1 MATEGFQHV
10 FPSREGMVVGGALS
24 VERLSYTQAHYV
36 AKDDLAQIPL
46 PLPRIIDICH
56 CA

>member
-10 FPSREGMVVGGALS
+10 FPSRESMVVGGSLS

-56 CA
+56 RA